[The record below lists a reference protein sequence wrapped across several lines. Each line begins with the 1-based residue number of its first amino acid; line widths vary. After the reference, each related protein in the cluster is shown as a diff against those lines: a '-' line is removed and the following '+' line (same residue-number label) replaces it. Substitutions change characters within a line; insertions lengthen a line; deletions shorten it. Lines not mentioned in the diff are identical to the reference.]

1 MKYSVQLKVYEGPLD
16 LLYDLITKH
25 KIDIKDISIIEIT
38 KQYLNYLDMLEGF
51 DLEIASEFI
60 TMASKLLQI
69 KSKYLLYKQ
78 RNDEEEEDPRLELM
92 EQLAEYKKY
101 KNAAQDL
108 KNNVTY
114 VEDIFYRKKEEIVVE
129 ENLDLETISLDA
141 IVKILPHILNVK
153 NNNEEEVLKDDKLN
167 KIVRTRIISVEE
179 KMHYVRD
186 IIKEKEDIK
195 FTSLISNY
203 QKDEVIAT
211 FLSVL
216 ELIKTHEVIVVQD
229 LFFDDILIKKN
240 MES

>member
-38 KQYLNYLDMLEGF
+38 KQYLAYLDMLEEF

-92 EQLAEYKKY
+92 EKLVEYKKF
-101 KNAAQDL
+101 KNATEDL

-114 VEDIFYRKKEEIVVE
+114 IEDVFYRKKEEVVIE
-129 ENLDLETISLDA
+129 EKLDLESISLDA

-153 NNNEEEVLKDDKLN
+153 KDELEEVKDDKLN

-179 KMHYVRD
+179 KMHYVRN
-186 IIKEKEDIK
+186 IIKEKEDIR
-195 FTSLISNY
+195 FTSLINDY
-203 QKDEVIAT
+203 EKDEIIAT

-216 ELIKTHEVIVVQD
+216 ELIKSNEVIVVQD
-229 LFFDDILIKKN
+229 LFFDDILIKRN

>member
-38 KQYLNYLDMLEGF
+38 KQYLDYLDMLEEF

-69 KSKYLLYKQ
+69 KSRYLLYKQ
-78 RNDEEEEDPRLELM
+78 RDDENEEDPRLELM
-92 EQLAEYKKY
+92 EKLVEYKKF
-101 KNAAQDL
+101 KNATEDL

-114 VEDIFYRKKEEIVVE
+114 IEDVFYRKKEEVVIDE
-129 ENLDLETISLDA
+129 KLDLETISLEA
-141 IVKILPHILNVK
+141 IVKILPHIMKVDKAEL
-153 NNNEEEVLKDDKLN
+153 EEIKDDKLN
-167 KIVRTRIISVEE
+167 RIVKTRIISVEE

-195 FTSLISNY
+195 FTNLISNY
-203 QKDEVIAT
+203 QKDEIIAT

-216 ELIKTHEVIVVQD
+216 ELIKTNEVIVVQD
-229 LFFDDILIKKN
+229 LFFDDILIKRN

>member
-16 LLYDLITKH
+16 LLYDLIAKH

-38 KQYLNYLDMLEGF
+38 KQYLAYLDMLEEF

-78 RNDEEEEDPRLELM
+78 RDDEEEEDPRLELM
-92 EQLAEYKKY
+92 EKLVEYKKF
-101 KNAAQDL
+101 KNATEDL

-114 VEDIFYRKKEEIVVE
+114 IEDVFYRTKEEIVID
-129 ENLDLETISLDA
+129 ENLDLDTISLDA
-141 IVKILPHILNVK
+141 IVKILPHILKVK
-153 NNNEEEVLKDDKLN
+153 KEELEEIKDDKLN

-186 IIKEKEDIK
+186 IIKEKEDVR

-203 QKDEVIAT
+203 EKNEIIAT

-216 ELIKTHEVIVVQD
+216 ELIKTNEIFVVQD
-229 LFFDDILIKKN
+229 LFFEDILIKRN

>member
-38 KQYLNYLDMLEGF
+38 KQYLKYLDMLEEF

-153 NNNEEEVLKDDKLN
+153 ENSEEEVVKDDKLN

-186 IIKEKEDIK
+186 IIKEKEDVK

>member
-16 LLYDLITKH
+16 LLYDLIAKH

-38 KQYLNYLDMLEGF
+38 KQYLAYLDMLEEF

-60 TMASKLLQI
+60 IMASKLLQI

-92 EQLAEYKKY
+92 EKLVEYKKF
-101 KNAAQDL
+101 KNATEDL
-108 KNNVTY
+108 KSNVTY
-114 VEDIFYRKKEEIVVE
+114 IEDVFYRKKEEVVVE
-129 ENLDLETISLDA
+129 ENLDLETISLDS
-141 IVKILPHILNVK
+141 IVKILPHILKVK
-153 NNNEEEVLKDDKLN
+153 KDELEEVKDEKLN
-167 KIVRTRIISVEE
+167 KIVRTLIIYLEE

-186 IIKEKEDIK
+186 IMKEKENIR
-195 FTSLISNY
+195 FTNLIDTY
-203 QKDEVIAT
+203 EKDEIIAT

-216 ELIKTHEVIVVQD
+216 ELIKTNEIMVVQD
-229 LFFDDILIKKN
+229 LFFEDILIKRN

>member
-25 KIDIKDISIIEIT
+25 KIDIKGISIIEIT
-38 KQYLNYLDMLEGF
+38 KQYLAYLDMLEEF

-92 EQLAEYKKY
+92 EKLVEYKKF
-101 KNAAQDL
+101 KNATEDL

-114 VEDIFYRKKEEIVVE
+114 IEDVFYRKKEEVVIE
-129 ENLDLETISLDA
+129 EKLDLESISLDA

-153 NNNEEEVLKDDKLN
+153 KDELEEVKDDKLN

-179 KMHYVRD
+179 KMHYVRN
-186 IIKEKEDIK
+186 IIKEKEDIR
-195 FTSLISNY
+195 FTSLITDY
-203 QKDEVIAT
+203 EKDEIIAT

-216 ELIKTHEVIVVQD
+216 ELIKSNEVIVVQD
-229 LFFDDILIKKN
+229 LFFDDILIKRN

>member
-38 KQYLNYLDMLEGF
+38 KQYLAYLDMLEEF

-92 EQLAEYKKY
+92 EKLVEYKKF
-101 KNAAQDL
+101 KNATEDL

-114 VEDIFYRKKEEIVVE
+114 IEDVFYRKKEEMVIE
-129 ENLDLETISLDA
+129 EKLDLESISLDA

-153 NNNEEEVLKDDKLN
+153 KDELEEVKDDKLN

-179 KMHYVRD
+179 KMHYVRN
-186 IIKEKEDIK
+186 IIKEKEDIR
-195 FTSLISNY
+195 FTSLITDY
-203 QKDEVIAT
+203 EKDEIIAT

-216 ELIKTHEVIVVQD
+216 ELIKSNEVIVVQD
-229 LFFDDILIKKN
+229 LFFDDILIKRN

>member
-38 KQYLNYLDMLEGF
+38 KQYLAYLDMLEEF

-69 KSKYLLYKQ
+69 KSRYLLYKQ
-78 RNDEEEEDPRLELM
+78 RDDENEEDPRLELM
-92 EQLAEYKKY
+92 EKLVEYKKF
-101 KNAAQDL
+101 KNATEDL

-114 VEDIFYRKKEEIVVE
+114 IEDVFYRKKEEVVIDE
-129 ENLDLETISLDA
+129 KLDLETISLEA
-141 IVKILPHILNVK
+141 IVKILPHIMKVDK
-153 NNNEEEVLKDDKLN
+153 EELEEIKDDKLN
-167 KIVRTRIISVEE
+167 KIVKTRIISVEE

-186 IIKEKEDIK
+186 IIKEKKDIK
-195 FTSLISNY
+195 FTNLISSY
-203 QKDEVIAT
+203 EKDEIIAT

-216 ELIKTHEVIVVQD
+216 ELIKTNEVIVVQD
-229 LFFDDILIKKN
+229 LFFADILIKRN

>member
-38 KQYLNYLDMLEGF
+38 KQYLAYLDMLEEF

-69 KSKYLLYKQ
+69 KSRYLLYKQ
-78 RNDEEEEDPRLELM
+78 RDDENEEDPRLELM
-92 EQLAEYKKY
+92 EKLVEYKKF
-101 KNAAQDL
+101 KNATEDL

-114 VEDIFYRKKEEIVVE
+114 IEDVFYRKKEEVVIDE
-129 ENLDLETISLDA
+129 KLDLETISIEA
-141 IVKILPHILNVK
+141 IVKILPHIMKVDK
-153 NNNEEEVLKDDKLN
+153 EELEEIKDDKLN
-167 KIVRTRIISVEE
+167 KIVKTRIISVEE

-195 FTSLISNY
+195 FTNLISNY
-203 QKDEVIAT
+203 EKDEIIAT

-216 ELIKTHEVIVVQD
+216 ELIKTNEVIVVQD
-229 LFFDDILIKKN
+229 LFFDDILIKRN

>member
-16 LLYDLITKH
+16 LLYDLIAKH

-38 KQYLNYLDMLEGF
+38 KQYLAYLDMLEEF

-78 RNDEEEEDPRLELM
+78 RDDEEEEDPRLELM
-92 EQLAEYKKY
+92 EKLVEYKKF
-101 KNAAQDL
+101 KNATEDL

-114 VEDIFYRKKEEIVVE
+114 IEDIFYRKKEEVIIE
-129 ENLDLETISLDA
+129 ESLDLETISLDA
-141 IVKILPHILNVK
+141 IVKILPHILKVK
-153 NNNEEEVLKDDKLN
+153 KDELEEVKDEKLN

-186 IIKEKEDIK
+186 IMKEKENIR
-195 FTSLISNY
+195 FINLIDTY
-203 QKDEVIAT
+203 EKDEIIAT

-216 ELIKTHEVIVVQD
+216 ELIKTNEIIVVQD
-229 LFFDDILIKKN
+229 LFFEDILIKKN

>member
-38 KQYLNYLDMLEGF
+38 KQYLAYLDMLEEF

-69 KSKYLLYKQ
+69 KSRYLLYKQ
-78 RNDEEEEDPRLELM
+78 RDDENEEDPRLELM
-92 EQLAEYKKY
+92 EKLVEYKKF
-101 KNAAQDL
+101 KNATEDL

-114 VEDIFYRKKEEIVVE
+114 IEDVFYRKKEEVVIDE
-129 ENLDLETISLDA
+129 KLDLETISLEA
-141 IVKILPHILNVK
+141 IVKILPHIMKVDK
-153 NNNEEEVLKDDKLN
+153 EELEEIKDDKLN
-167 KIVRTRIISVEE
+167 KIVKTRIISVEE

-186 IIKEKEDIK
+186 IIKEKKDIK
-195 FTSLISNY
+195 FTNLISSY
-203 QKDEVIAT
+203 EKVEIIAT

-216 ELIKTHEVIVVQD
+216 ELIKTNEVIVVQD
-229 LFFDDILIKKN
+229 LFFDDILIKRN

>member
-38 KQYLNYLDMLEGF
+38 KQYLSYLDMLEEF

-78 RNDEEEEDPRLELM
+78 RNDEEEQDPRLELM
-92 EQLAEYKKY
+92 EKLVEYKKF
-101 KNAAQDL
+101 KSATQEL
-108 KNNVTY
+108 KNKINYIDDVY
-114 VEDIFYRKKEEIVVE
+114 YRKKEEVVVE
-129 ENLDLETISLDA
+129 EKLDLETISLDS
-141 IVKILPHILNVK
+141 IIKILPHILK
-153 NNNEEEVLKDDKLN
+153 LKKDELEEVKDEKLN
-167 KIVRTRIISVEE
+167 KIVKTRIISVEE

-186 IIKEKEDIK
+186 IIKEKDNIR
-195 FTSLISNY
+195 FTKLIDTY
-203 QKDEVIAT
+203 EKDEIIAT

-216 ELIKTHEVIVVQD
+216 ELIKTNEIVVVQD
-229 LFFDDILIKKN
+229 LFFDDILIKRLKEN
-240 MES
+240 

>member
-38 KQYLNYLDMLEGF
+38 KQYLAYLDMLEEF

-92 EQLAEYKKY
+92 EKLVEYKKF
-101 KNAAQDL
+101 KNATEDL
-108 KNNVTY
+108 KNNITY
-114 VEDIFYRKKEEIVVE
+114 IEDVFYRKKEEVIIE
-129 ENLDLETISLDA
+129 EKLDLESISLDA
-141 IVKILPHILNVK
+141 IVKILPHILSVK
-153 NNNEEEVLKDDKLN
+153 KDELEEVKDDKLN

-179 KMHYVRD
+179 KMHYVRS
-186 IIKEKEDIK
+186 IIKEKEDIR
-195 FTSLISNY
+195 FTSLITDY
-203 QKDEVIAT
+203 EKDEIIAT

-216 ELIKTHEVIVVQD
+216 ELIKSNEVTVVQD
-229 LFFDDILIKKN
+229 LFFDDILIKRN

>member
-16 LLYDLITKH
+16 LLYDLIAKH

-38 KQYLNYLDMLEGF
+38 KQYLAYLDMLEEF

-60 TMASKLLQI
+60 IMASKLLQI

-92 EQLAEYKKY
+92 EKLVEYKKF
-101 KNAAQDL
+101 KSATEDL
-108 KNNVTY
+108 KSNVTY
-114 VEDIFYRKKEEIVVE
+114 IEDVFYRKKEEVVVE
-129 ENLDLETISLDA
+129 ENLDLETISLDS
-141 IVKILPHILNVK
+141 IVKILPHILKVK
-153 NNNEEEVLKDDKLN
+153 KDELEEVKDEKLN

-186 IIKEKEDIK
+186 IMKEKENIR
-195 FTSLISNY
+195 FTNLIDTY
-203 QKDEVIAT
+203 EKDEIIAT

-216 ELIKTHEVIVVQD
+216 ELIKTNEIMVVQD
-229 LFFDDILIKKN
+229 LFFEDILIKRN

>member
-38 KQYLNYLDMLEGF
+38 KQYLAYLDMLEEF

-92 EQLAEYKKY
+92 EKLVEYKKF
-101 KNAAQDL
+101 KNATEDL

-114 VEDIFYRKKEEIVVE
+114 IEDVFYRKKEEVIIE
-129 ENLDLETISLDA
+129 EKLDLESISLDA
-141 IVKILPHILNVK
+141 IVKILPHILSVK
-153 NNNEEEVLKDDKLN
+153 KDELEEVKDDKLN

-179 KMHYVRD
+179 KMHYVRN
-186 IIKEKEDIK
+186 IIKEKEDIR
-195 FTSLISNY
+195 FTSLITDY
-203 QKDEVIAT
+203 EKDEIIAT

-216 ELIKTHEVIVVQD
+216 ELIKSNEVTVVQD
-229 LFFDDILIKKN
+229 LFFDDILIKRN

>member
-1 MKYSVQLKVYEGPLD
+1 
-16 LLYDLITKH
+16 
-25 KIDIKDISIIEIT
+25 IKDISIIEIT
-38 KQYLNYLDMLEGF
+38 KQYLAYLDMLEEF

-92 EQLAEYKKY
+92 EKLVEYKKF
-101 KNAAQDL
+101 KNATEDL

-114 VEDIFYRKKEEIVVE
+114 IEDVFYRKKEEMVIE
-129 ENLDLETISLDA
+129 EKLDLESISLDA

-153 NNNEEEVLKDDKLN
+153 KDELEEVKDDKLN

-179 KMHYVRD
+179 KMHYVRN
-186 IIKEKEDIK
+186 IIKEKEDIR
-195 FTSLISNY
+195 FTSLITDY
-203 QKDEVIAT
+203 EKDEIIAT

-216 ELIKTHEVIVVQD
+216 ELIKSNEVIVVQD
-229 LFFDDILIKKN
+229 LFFDDILIKRN

>member
-1 MKYSVQLKVYEGPLD
+1 MKYSVLLKVYEGPLD

-38 KQYLNYLDMLEGF
+38 KQYLAYLDMLEEF

-69 KSKYLLYKQ
+69 KSRYLLYKQ
-78 RNDEEEEDPRLELM
+78 RDDENEEDPRLELM
-92 EQLAEYKKY
+92 EKLVEYKKF
-101 KNAAQDL
+101 KNATEDL

-114 VEDIFYRKKEEIVVE
+114 IEDVFYRKKEEVVIDE
-129 ENLDLETISLDA
+129 KLDLETISLEA
-141 IVKILPHILNVK
+141 IVKILPHIMKVDK
-153 NNNEEEVLKDDKLN
+153 EELEEIKDDKLN
-167 KIVRTRIISVEE
+167 KIVKTRIISVEE

-195 FTSLISNY
+195 FTNLISNY
-203 QKDEVIAT
+203 EKDEIIAT

-216 ELIKTHEVIVVQD
+216 ELIKTNEVIVVQD
-229 LFFDDILIKKN
+229 LFFDDILIKRN

>member
-38 KQYLNYLDMLEGF
+38 KQYLAYLDMLEEF

-69 KSKYLLYKQ
+69 KSRYLLYKQ
-78 RNDEEEEDPRLELM
+78 RDDENEEDPRLELM
-92 EQLAEYKKY
+92 EKLVEYKKF
-101 KNAAQDL
+101 KNATEDL

-114 VEDIFYRKKEEIVVE
+114 IEDVFYRKKEEVVIDE
-129 ENLDLETISLDA
+129 KLDLETISIEA
-141 IVKILPHILNVK
+141 IVKILPHIMKVDK
-153 NNNEEEVLKDDKLN
+153 EELEEIKDDKLN
-167 KIVRTRIISVEE
+167 KIVKTRIISVEE
-179 KMHYVRD
+179 KMHYVRN
-186 IIKEKEDIK
+186 IIKEKEDIR
-195 FTSLISNY
+195 FTSLITDY
-203 QKDEVIAT
+203 EKDEIIAT

-216 ELIKTHEVIVVQD
+216 ELIKSNEVIVVQD
-229 LFFDDILIKKN
+229 LFFDDILIKRN

>member
-38 KQYLNYLDMLEGF
+38 KQYLAYLDMLEEF

-69 KSKYLLYKQ
+69 KSRYLLYKQ
-78 RNDEEEEDPRLELM
+78 RDDENEEDPRLELM
-92 EQLAEYKKY
+92 EKLVEYKKF
-101 KNAAQDL
+101 KNATEDL

-114 VEDIFYRKKEEIVVE
+114 IEDVFYRKKEEVVIDE
-129 ENLDLETISLDA
+129 KLDLETISIEA
-141 IVKILPHILNVK
+141 IVKILPHIMKVDK
-153 NNNEEEVLKDDKLN
+153 EELEEIKDDKLN
-167 KIVRTRIISVEE
+167 KIVKTRIISVEE
-179 KMHYVRD
+179 KMQYVRD

-195 FTSLISNY
+195 FTNLISNY
-203 QKDEVIAT
+203 EKDEIIAT

-216 ELIKTHEVIVVQD
+216 ELIKTNEVIVVQD
-229 LFFDDILIKKN
+229 LFFDDILIKRN

>member
-38 KQYLNYLDMLEGF
+38 KQYLAYLDMLEEF

-92 EQLAEYKKY
+92 EKLVEYKKF
-101 KNAAQDL
+101 KNATEDL

-114 VEDIFYRKKEEIVVE
+114 IEDVFYRKKEEVVIE
-129 ENLDLETISLDA
+129 EKLDLESISLDA

-153 NNNEEEVLKDDKLN
+153 KDELEEVKDDKLN

-179 KMHYVRD
+179 KMHYVRN
-186 IIKEKEDIK
+186 IIKEKEDIR
-195 FTSLISNY
+195 FTSLITDY
-203 QKDEVIAT
+203 EKDEIIAT
-211 FLSVL
+211 FLSIL
-216 ELIKTHEVIVVQD
+216 ELIKSNEVIVVQD
-229 LFFDDILIKKN
+229 LFFDDILIKRN

>member
-38 KQYLNYLDMLEGF
+38 KQYLAYLDMLEEF

-92 EQLAEYKKY
+92 EKLVEYKKF
-101 KNAAQDL
+101 KNATEDL

-114 VEDIFYRKKEEIVVE
+114 IEDVFYRKKEEVVIE
-129 ENLDLETISLDA
+129 EKLDLESISLDA

-153 NNNEEEVLKDDKLN
+153 KDELEEVKDDKLN

-179 KMHYVRD
+179 KMHYVRN
-186 IIKEKEDIK
+186 IIKEKEDIR
-195 FTSLISNY
+195 FTSLITDY
-203 QKDEVIAT
+203 EKDEIIAT

-216 ELIKTHEVIVVQD
+216 ELIKSNEVTVVQD
-229 LFFDDILIKKN
+229 LFFDDILIKRN

>member
-16 LLYDLITKH
+16 LLYDLIAKH

-38 KQYLNYLDMLEGF
+38 KQYLAYLDMLEEF

-60 TMASKLLQI
+60 IMASKLLQI

-92 EQLAEYKKY
+92 ERLVEYKKF
-101 KNAAQDL
+101 KNATEDL
-108 KNNVTY
+108 KSNVTY
-114 VEDIFYRKKEEIVVE
+114 IEDVFYRKKEEVVVE
-129 ENLDLETISLDA
+129 ENLDLETISLDS
-141 IVKILPHILNVK
+141 IVKILPHILKVK
-153 NNNEEEVLKDDKLN
+153 KDELEEVKDEKLN

-186 IIKEKEDIK
+186 IMKEKENIR
-195 FTSLISNY
+195 FTNLIDTY
-203 QKDEVIAT
+203 EKDEIIAT

-216 ELIKTHEVIVVQD
+216 ELIKTNEIMVVQD
-229 LFFDDILIKKN
+229 LFFEDILIKRN

>member
-38 KQYLNYLDMLEGF
+38 KQYLAYLDMLGEF

-69 KSKYLLYKQ
+69 KSRYLLYKQ
-78 RNDEEEEDPRLELM
+78 RDDENEEDPRLELM
-92 EQLAEYKKY
+92 EKLVEYKKF
-101 KNAAQDL
+101 KNATEDL

-114 VEDIFYRKKEEIVVE
+114 IEDVFYRKKEEVVIDE
-129 ENLDLETISLDA
+129 KLDLETISLEA
-141 IVKILPHILNVK
+141 IVKILPHIMKVDK
-153 NNNEEEVLKDDKLN
+153 EELEEIKDDKLN
-167 KIVRTRIISVEE
+167 RIVKTRIISVEE

-195 FTSLISNY
+195 FTNLISNY
-203 QKDEVIAT
+203 EKDEIIAT

-216 ELIKTHEVIVVQD
+216 ELIKTNEVIVVQD
-229 LFFDDILIKKN
+229 LFFDDILIKRN

>member
-38 KQYLNYLDMLEGF
+38 KQYLAYLDMLEEF

-92 EQLAEYKKY
+92 EKLVEYKKF
-101 KNAAQDL
+101 KNATEDL

-114 VEDIFYRKKEEIVVE
+114 IEDVFYRKKEEVIIE
-129 ENLDLETISLDA
+129 EKLDLESISLDA
-141 IVKILPHILNVK
+141 IVKILPHILSVK
-153 NNNEEEVLKDDKLN
+153 KDELEEVKDDKLN

-179 KMHYVRD
+179 KMHYVRN
-186 IIKEKEDIK
+186 IIKEKEDIR
-195 FTSLISNY
+195 FTSLINDY
-203 QKDEVIAT
+203 EKDEIIAT

-216 ELIKTHEVIVVQD
+216 ELIKSNEVIVVQD
-229 LFFDDILIKKN
+229 LFFDDILIKRN

>member
-16 LLYDLITKH
+16 LLYDLIAKH

-38 KQYLNYLDMLEGF
+38 KQYLAYLDMLEEF

-60 TMASKLLQI
+60 IMASKLLQI

-92 EQLAEYKKY
+92 EKLVEYKKFR
-101 KNAAQDL
+101 NATEDL
-108 KNNVTY
+108 KSNVTY
-114 VEDIFYRKKEEIVVE
+114 IEDVFYRKKEEVVVE
-129 ENLDLETISLDA
+129 ENLDLETISLDS
-141 IVKILPHILNVK
+141 IVKILPHILKVK
-153 NNNEEEVLKDDKLN
+153 KDELEEVKDEKLN

-186 IIKEKEDIK
+186 IMKEKENIR
-195 FTSLISNY
+195 FTNLIDTY
-203 QKDEVIAT
+203 EKDEIIAT

-216 ELIKTHEVIVVQD
+216 ELIKTNEIMVVQD
-229 LFFDDILIKKN
+229 LFFEDILIKRN

>member
-38 KQYLNYLDMLEGF
+38 KQYLAYLDMLEEF

-92 EQLAEYKKY
+92 EKLVEYKKF
-101 KNAAQDL
+101 KNATEDL

-114 VEDIFYRKKEEIVVE
+114 VEDVFYRKKEEVIIE
-129 ENLDLETISLDA
+129 EKLDLESISLDA
-141 IVKILPHILNVK
+141 IVKILPHILSVK
-153 NNNEEEVLKDDKLN
+153 KDELEEVKDDKLN

-179 KMHYVRD
+179 KMHYVRS
-186 IIKEKEDIK
+186 IIKEKEDIR
-195 FTSLISNY
+195 FTSLITDY
-203 QKDEVIAT
+203 EKDEIIAT

-216 ELIKTHEVIVVQD
+216 ELIKSNEVTVVQD
-229 LFFDDILIKKN
+229 LFFDDILIKRN

>member
-38 KQYLNYLDMLEGF
+38 KQYLAYLDMLEEF

-92 EQLAEYKKY
+92 EKLVEYKKF
-101 KNAAQDL
+101 KNATEDL

-114 VEDIFYRKKEEIVVE
+114 IEDVFYRKKEEVVIE
-129 ENLDLETISLDA
+129 EKLDLESISLDA

-153 NNNEEEVLKDDKLN
+153 RDELEEVKDDKLN

-179 KMHYVRD
+179 KMHYVRN
-186 IIKEKEDIK
+186 IIKEKEDIR
-195 FTSLISNY
+195 FTSLITDY
-203 QKDEVIAT
+203 EKGEIIAT

-216 ELIKTHEVIVVQD
+216 ELIKSNEVIVVQD
-229 LFFDDILIKKN
+229 LFFDDILIKRN